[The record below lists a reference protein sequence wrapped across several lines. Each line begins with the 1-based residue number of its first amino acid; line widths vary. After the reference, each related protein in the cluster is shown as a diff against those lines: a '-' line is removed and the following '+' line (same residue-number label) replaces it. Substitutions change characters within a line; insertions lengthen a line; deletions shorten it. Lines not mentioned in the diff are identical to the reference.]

1 MADKE
6 KRLRKILVKMDMR
19 GMLRHAKTLE
29 ESHIVLVD
37 CPEDPTKY
45 AIYKKEGYQQ
55 VLANGYTFPED
66 RVHFLV
72 HANPRNRRQLEQ
84 SLMTNRYGAVHMSVK

>member
-6 KRLRKILVKMDMR
+6 KRLRKILVKIDLR
-19 GMLRHAKTLE
+19 GMLKHTKTLE

-37 CPEDPTKY
+37 CPEEPTKY

-55 VLANGYTFPED
+55 VLANGYTFPENK
-66 RVHFLV
+66 VHFLV
-72 HANPRNRRQLEQ
+72 HTNPRNRRQLEQ
-84 SLMTNRYGAVHMSVK
+84 SLMTSRYGAVHMSVK

>member
-6 KRLRKILVKMDMR
+6 KKLRKILVKIYMR
-19 GMLRHAKTLE
+19 GLLKHVKTLE

-37 CPEDPTKY
+37 CPEEPTKY

-66 RVHFLV
+66 KVHFLV
-72 HANPRNRRQLEQ
+72 PTNPRNRRQLEQ
-84 SLMTNRYGAVHMSVK
+84 SLMTNKYGVVHMSVK